1 LRRHK
6 LVVSAGNPVLV
17 SPFAGESLP
26 CFAEAPSEAE
36 EQAVSQASG
45 MVAQCPFKTAQ
56 CIREAE
62 LPSKLVLPF
71 KHLCH
76 DLYQFGEFRLSQ
88 AVAQT

>member
-1 LRRHK
+1 MPIQNG
-6 LVVSAGNPVLV
+6 A
-17 SPFAGESLP
+17 
-26 CFAEAPSEAE
+26 
-36 EQAVSQASG
+36 
-45 MVAQCPFKTAQ
+45 

-71 KHLCH
+71 KHHCH

>member
-1 LRRHK
+1 MLIQNG
-6 LVVSAGNPVLV
+6 A
-17 SPFAGESLP
+17 
-26 CFAEAPSEAE
+26 
-36 EQAVSQASG
+36 
-45 MVAQCPFKTAQ
+45 